1 MFCNNDRMISRK
13 AAVENHRQYFIDIAL
28 PIRRVHE
35 NIIKGPALKRLQ
47 RSPYISR
54 YDLYLIFY
62 MALLRIFADDAA
74 RCLVD
79 KDRRRCIPA
88 ERLKPHR
95 ACPGENIKDIRLN
108 EPYIGKYI
116 ENAFPYPSQRRSR
129 RISSYG
135 CQKVRAFGFS
145 TNNFHICFLI
155 VISAGNLLITLI
167 VIIA

>member
-108 EPYIGKYI
+108 EPHIGKYI
-116 ENAFPYPSQRRSR
+116 ENAFPYPSQRRSDR
-129 RISSYG
+129 KS
-135 CQKVRAFGFS
+135 V
-145 TNNFHICFLI
+145 
-155 VISAGNLLITLI
+155 V
-167 VIIA
+167 